1 MKNPTPQ
8 RAIASSAVQLGA
20 KRNQVMREHIPLRNL
35 PDCLLAAYDGVS
47 RRAFERFVARGSKA
61 GNEIAD
67 WRTAETDMLLPVAV
81 DLQDTEGALY
91 ALATV
96 TGMSA
101 SQIAVAIE
109 DRWLL
114 ISGHVEPQAEREGN
128 LPPNKR
134 EEGQLA
140 VKWIDW
146 DDLYSVLHDSE
157 DAGGLVCSENTI
169 GPAELNG
176 AVKSR
181 PFCVVE
187 LPVEVDVARTVAVLS
202 DGVIAIRMPKIVAEI
217 PESIAASS

>member
-1 MKNPTPQ
+1 
-8 RAIASSAVQLGA
+8 
-20 KRNQVMREHIPLRNL
+20 
-35 PDCLLAAYDGVS
+35 
-47 RRAFERFVARGSKA
+47 
-61 GNEIAD
+61 
-67 WRTAETDMLLPVAV
+67 MLLPVAV

-114 ISGHVEPQAEREGN
+114 ISGHVEPQTEREENVAPGR
-128 LPPNKR
+128 R

-146 DDLYSVLHDSE
+146 DDLYSVLNEE
-157 DAGGLVCSENTI
+157 DADDLVCSENLT
-169 GPAELNG
+169 GLAELNG
-176 AVKSR
+176 PVKSR

-202 DGVIAIRMPKIVAEI
+202 HGVIAIRMPKVAAEI
-217 PESIAASS
+217 PEPVAASSCDCL